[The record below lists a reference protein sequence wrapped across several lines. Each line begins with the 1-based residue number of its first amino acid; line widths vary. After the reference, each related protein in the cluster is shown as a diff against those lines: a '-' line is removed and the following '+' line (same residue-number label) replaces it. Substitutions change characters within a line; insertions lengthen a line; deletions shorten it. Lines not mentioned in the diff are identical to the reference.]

1 LTRLSKLNAE
11 NVEVVKEL
19 LAVNDKQGHGA
30 IIILAA
36 IRGEK
41 SSLKR
46 FAPLRISFT
55 TPRIFSY

>member
-36 IRGEK
+36 H
-41 SSLKR
+41 
-46 FAPLRISFT
+46 
-55 TPRIFSY
+55 